1 MSGLGISYIIIFFAA
16 VALCLIFA
24 AAWIVNSESKRNI
37 LKNEIGKL
45 KNQVESFER
54 EKFMLLDEMNEMKGI
69 PGAAAAGDDA
79 REAQP
84 DDKGNAMLLL
94 QSLEQNAGLEK
105 ENQKLKSELEEAK
118 NSLEEIYKAIVGQKP

>member
-1 MSGLGISYIIIFFAA
+1 MSGLGISYVMIFFAA
-16 VALCLIFA
+16 AALCLIFA

-45 KNQVESFER
+45 KNQVEYFER
-54 EKFMLLDEMNEMKGI
+54 EKFMLLDEMNEMKGV
-69 PGAAAAGDDA
+69 PGAAAGNDT

-84 DDKGNAMLLL
+84 NDKGNAILLL

-105 ENQKLKSELEEAK
+105 EIQKLKSELEEAK
-118 NSLEEIYKAIVGQKP
+118 NSLEEIYKALVGQKP